1 MKIRILTAFLFI
13 LITLGMLVSSANAI
27 LFLKAG
33 ITNKTIDGP
42 FQNDTVTVKPTVQAL
57 QNENIPAYNTLLI
70 VFTR

>member
-1 MKIRILTAFLFI
+1 
-13 LITLGMLVSSANAI
+13 MLVSSANAI